1 MLLKTQKVRFIPQNI
16 KVCQIY
22 YEKVTLSGSESL
34 VLSRLPLLYQL
45 ETRENYKH
53 SVLPDA
59 ETMAKDCAFHTSPAL
74 VPSECWQRYCFLLKS
89 RVILRLSS
97 LFKSW
102 VFWKDAWW
110 CCSYWDQ
117 HYDLI
122 IWKGFCKFWSYADL
136 GYWFQKEKD
145 GVVVS

>member
-1 MLLKTQKVRFIPQNI
+1 MLLKTQNLDSSHR
-16 KVCQIY
+16 
-22 YEKVTLSGSESL
+22 TLKFAKSIMKKSHWVAL
-34 VLSRLPLLYQL
+34 RVLSCPDSHSCISWRLGK
-45 ETRENYKH
+45 TKH

-74 VPSECWQRYCFLLKS
+74 VPSECWQTYCFLLKS